1 MMTKEELLNLKEQIL
16 IHDIY
21 KISWDK
27 IVEVINFAL
36 QTNDTLIFRIRQI
49 EQLQKQVLQ
58 LEGLSTIQAQALL
71 NQSETINGRNLGRT
85 HT

>member
-1 MMTKEELLNLKEQIL
+1 MVTKEELLTLKEQIL

-36 QTNDTLIFRIRQI
+36 QTNDTLSFTIDQI
-49 EQLQKQVLQ
+49 EQLQKQVSQ
-58 LEGLSTIQAQALL
+58 LEGLSTIQAHALL
-71 NQSETINGRNLGRT
+71 NQSEIINGHNLGRT